1 MINRLLFAAGIAMAR
16 RRAADAMHRML
27 LSFAAYAVLL
37 LAALVA
43 GGFLTAAGFVHLLET
58 FSVTQACAI
67 MAGLFVLIGGFAF
80 AIFRVAA
87 NRPGQVET
95 VPTVDALQPSL
106 DTAKADEQVPIG
118 IVSLGLLLAAG
129 YVAGR
134 SLKSRRDG
142 LK

>member
-1 MINRLLFAAGIAMAR
+1 MAR